1 MRYISCNNR
10 NHCIEKGELKMDLN
24 VFHWNP
30 VVTILV
36 IGGLVFLGMKM
47 GFGKKKFH
55 WNPVV
60 TILVIGGLVFL
71 GMKMGFGKKK

>member
-47 GFGKKKFH
+47 GFGKKK
-55 WNPVV
+55 
-60 TILVIGGLVFL
+60 
-71 GMKMGFGKKK
+71 